1 MLRSI
6 GTVVLATTMVGTVA
20 IVGLSSPAY
29 ADYVVCPPSGG
40 ACYVVVTSPGS
51 PGGPGGGGGG
61 GNGGGGGAN
70 ATCRYRD
77 ELPVPCYDPERGW
90 YNSLDGCYY
99 KADDQ
104 VNALLG
110 RPGNYE
116 VRCGPGPAGGCNCYM
131 LIGSLFF
138 PTPPPG
144 FGGPP
149 SPAVLAARAINQ
161 LPIRGPAIGIA
172 PDQNGS
178 GLVGL
183 PVWMWTAVA
192 PETWGPISA
201 TASVPG
207 LSVTATARAQK
218 IVWDMGDATPTSP
231 AHTITCTSPGT
242 PYKPEY
248 GRAPSPTCGFDTGY
262 ARPSNPRYTVTATT
276 YWHVTWAGGGES
288 GAVDVT
294 RTSSTTIEIDEL
306 QVVTR

>member
-6 GTVVLATTMVGTVA
+6 ARALLVSAQVVALAVAVLPTV
-20 IVGLSSPAY
+20 AY

-40 ACYVVVTSPGS
+40 ACYVVVTSPGG
-51 PGGPGGGGGG
+51 PGGPGGPGNGGGGGG
-61 GNGGGGGAN
+61 GTGNS
-70 ATCRYRD
+70 TCRYRN
-77 ELPVPCYDPERGW
+77 ELPVPCYDPQMGW

-99 KADDQ
+99 KADNE

-116 VRCGPGPAGGCNCYM
+116 VRCGPGAAGGCNCYM
-131 LIGSLFF
+131 FVGSLFF

-144 FGGPP
+144 YGGPP

-172 PDQNGS
+172 PDQAGA

-183 PVWMWTAVA
+183 PVWLWTAVT

-207 LSVTATARAQK
+207 LSVTATARATA
-218 IVWDMGDATPTSP
+218 IVWDMNDG
-231 AHTITCTSPGT
+231 HTVTCTNPGT
-242 PYKPEY
+242 PYQSSF
-248 GRAPSPTCGFDTGY
+248 GNTDSPTCGYRY
-262 ARPSNPRYTVTATT
+262 ATSSRAKPGGRYTITATT
-276 YWHVTWAGGGES
+276 SWHVTWAGGGET

-294 RTSSTTIEIDEL
+294 RTSTTTIAVEEL
-306 QVVTR
+306 QVVTG